1 MFIIHSER
9 PLALARGGCQDSL
22 RGKMLC
28 NFDNSYYDYS
38 PYTELSKKS
47 FNKLLAYRN
56 F

>member
-1 MFIIHSER
+1 MRIFFYDNIR
-9 PLALARGGCQDSL
+9 R
-22 RGKMLC
+22 KMLR